1 MINAQVFGAAMVLYL
16 VATVV
21 YVTYVVSGNNKVG
34 AGATV
39 VALVGWLVN
48 TAAIGIRWVESYKAG
63 YGYVPLSNMY
73 ESMVFFAWS
82 VMLIYLVFERLYGF
96 RAIGVFA
103 STLGFLGIAVVSF
116 APNISK
122 DIQPLVPALQ
132 SNWLTAHVITCFFG
146 YAAFGVSYAIAIML
160 LSRSPKRFHVTMLTV
175 HPLFVPAFVTL
186 LWLAYELLEKK
197 DFVSPQTLGYL
208 WAASAGLS
216 AFIFVMYFFFRRAE
230 GVLPPERVL
239 DDLSY
244 KAVAVGFPL
253 LTLGILT
260 GAAWANYAWGTYWS
274 WDPKET
280 WSLITWFVYA
290 AFLHARF
297 TAGWRGT
304 RLAWMSIVGFGA
316 VLFTYWGVNFV
327 LSGLHSYGSG

>member
-16 VATVV
+16 VATVL
-21 YVTYVVSGNNKVG
+21 YVTFVVSRNRQVG
-34 AGATV
+34 TAATV
-39 VALVGWLVN
+39 AALVGWLVN
-48 TAAIGIRWVESYKAG
+48 TAAIGIRWVESHQQG

-82 VMLIYLVFERLYGF
+82 IMLIYLVFERLYGY
-96 RAIGVFA
+96 RALGVFP
-103 STLGFLGIAVVSF
+103 SVLGFLGIAIVSF
-116 APNISK
+116 APNISS

-132 SNWLTAHVITCFFG
+132 SNWLTSHVITCFFG
-146 YAAFGVSYAIAIML
+146 YAAFGVSYAVAIMY
-160 LSRSPKRFHVTMLTV
+160 LSRNRGLTQTALLAG
-175 HPLFVPAFVTL
+175 HPLLVPGFVTL
-186 LWLAYELLEKK
+186 LWVGYRLVGKPE
-197 DFVSPQTLGYL
+197 FVTTATLGTIWL
-208 WAASAGLS
+208 ASLALAG
-216 AFIFVMYFFFRRAE
+216 FILLMYFLFRGAE
-230 GVLPPERVL
+230 GLLPSDKVL

-297 TAGWRGT
+297 TAGWKGT
-304 RLAWMSIVGFGA
+304 RLAWLSIAGFGA
-316 VLFTYWGVNFV
+316 VVFTYWGVNFV
-327 LSGLHSYGSG
+327 LSGLHSYAG